1 MSYKY
6 LILDFGKVLAYPVT
20 EEWFILPKFFEIIN
34 KTKFNKEKFDEGLQV
49 YKEILGKK
57 LKDESEEF
65 EMMTE
70 YYKKVLEYS
79 GYKVENIDEISDT
92 IAKEFVYEND
102 KYKLYEDVK
111 EALEKY
117 SKKYILIC
125 LSDNWPSGRRF
136 MKDLGI
142 YDYFDRVYIS
152 SDYGYTKY
160 DKLFFDEPIKDYGI
174 KTDEAI
180 FVDVSKILMDIAKE
194 KGFVPMLMDRNKETN
209 EFKYKVLNSLADIEE

>member
-20 EEWFILPKFFEIIN
+20 GEWFIVPKFFEVID
-34 KTKFNKEKFDEGLQV
+34 KTKFNKEKFDEGLQL
-49 YKEILGKK
+49 YGDILGKK
-57 LKDESEEF
+57 LKDEQEEF
-65 EMMTE
+65 EIITE

-79 GYKVENIDEISDT
+79 GHKVENIEEISRI

-111 EALEKY
+111 DALEKY
-117 SKKYILIC
+117 SKEYILIC

-160 DKLFFDEPIKDYGI
+160 DKLFFDEPIKDFGI
-174 KTDEAI
+174 NPGEAI
-180 FVDVSKILMDIAKE
+180 FVDDSKILMDIAKE
-194 KGFVPMLMDRNKETN
+194 KGLVPMLMDRNKETN

>member
-1 MSYKY
+1 
-6 LILDFGKVLAYPVT
+6 
-20 EEWFILPKFFEIIN
+20 
-34 KTKFNKEKFDEGLQV
+34 
-49 YKEILGKK
+49 
-57 LKDESEEF
+57 
-65 EMMTE
+65 
-70 YYKKVLEYS
+70 
-79 GYKVENIDEISDT
+79 
-92 IAKEFVYEND
+92 
-102 KYKLYEDVK
+102 
-111 EALEKY
+111 
-117 SKKYILIC
+117 
-125 LSDNWPSGRRF
+125 

-180 FVDVSKILMDIAKE
+180 FVDDSKILMDIAKE

>member
-20 EEWFILPKFFEIIN
+20 GEWFIVPKFFEVID
-34 KTKFNKEKFDEGLQV
+34 KTKFNKEKFDEGLQL
-49 YKEILGKK
+49 YGDILGKK
-57 LKDESEEF
+57 LKDEQEEF
-65 EMMTE
+65 EIITE

-79 GYKVENIDEISDT
+79 GHKVENIEEISRI

-111 EALEKY
+111 DALEKY
-117 SKKYILIC
+117 SKEYILIC

-160 DKLFFDEPIKDYGI
+160 DKLFFDEPIKDFGI
-174 KTDEAI
+174 NPGEAI
-180 FVDVSKILMDIAKE
+180 FVDDSKILMDIAKE

-209 EFKYKVLNSLADIEE
+209 EYKYKVLNSLADIEE